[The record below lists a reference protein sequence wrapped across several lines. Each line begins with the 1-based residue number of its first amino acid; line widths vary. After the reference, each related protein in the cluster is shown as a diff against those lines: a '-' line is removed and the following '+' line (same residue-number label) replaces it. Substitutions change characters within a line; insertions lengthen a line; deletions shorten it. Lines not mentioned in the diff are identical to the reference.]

1 MSARPRV
8 VPGRQ
13 RCCAFAGRYR
23 HEALLYA
30 GLGEFLDTTTAFIRR
45 AVARRDPVLV
55 VVSQP
60 KMDLLRKQL
69 GADADGVEF
78 ADMAEVG
85 ANPARIIAVWRQF
98 VDAHAG
104 AAALWGVGEPVY
116 PERSPVELA
125 ECQLHEAL
133 LNVAFEAGTPLWL
146 LCPYDLEAL
155 TADVIDEAQRTHPFV
170 ARGHQRQQS
179 SVFRRVNLA
188 GPFDRPVPPR
198 PPVTAWLSFGPDDLG
213 RVRAFVA
220 QQARRAGLGEEQSE
234 SLMLAANEIATNSIR
249 HGGGLGELH
258 TWSDGDFLLCEVS
271 DSGHIT
277 SPLAG
282 RLRPAPGAAGG
293 GGLWVANQLCDL
305 IQIYSSAPGTVVR
318 AWMHASS

>member
-1 MSARPRV
+1 MSTRPRV
-8 VPGRQ
+8 VLGRQ
-13 RCCAFAGRYR
+13 RCCAVAARYR

-45 AVARRDPVLV
+45 AVARREPILV

-60 KMDLLRKQL
+60 KVDLLGKHL
-69 GADADGVEF
+69 GADADWVEF

-98 VDAHAG
+98 VDAHAD
-104 AAALWGVGEPVY
+104 AATLWGVGEPAY

-125 ECQLHEAL
+125 ECQINEAL
-133 LNVAFEAGTPLWL
+133 LNVAFGAGTPFWL
-146 LCPYDLEAL
+146 LCPYDREAL

-170 ARGHQRQQS
+170 ARGHRRQES
-179 SVFRRVNLA
+179 SVFRPVNLA
-188 GPFDRPVPPR
+188 DPFDRPVPPR
-198 PPVTAWLSFGPDDLG
+198 PPVTASFSFGPGDLG

-220 QQARRAGLGEEQSE
+220 QQARRARLGEVQSE
-234 SLMLAANEIATNSIR
+234 SLVLAANEIATNSIR
-249 HGGGLGELH
+249 HGGGRGELH

-282 RLRPAPGAAGG
+282 RLPPPPGTAGG

-305 IQIYSSAPGTVVR
+305 IQIYSSAGGTVVR
-318 AWMHASS
+318 AWLSLA